1 MPTFDLVFCLTRVT
15 LDKMFGNKSARSVC
29 KTLLCVVFVCFISA
43 VGAPAQDPARVYF
56 RLHPRDII
64 EKHLKSF
71 SDRNGEREVRI
82 RTWLAEAGCTNSNLS
97 EQSIARNFPPNV
109 ICILPGESPDAI
121 VVGAHTDHV
130 EDFGDGVVD
139 NWTGAVLLP
148 SLLYS
153 LSGNLRHHTFIFVGF
168 SGEEK
173 GLLGSSYYA
182 DHMSKAERAN
192 VKGMVNFDSLGLGP
206 TKIWASHADKLLMD
220 PLTVAAAAM
229 HLPLGAVNVESVGA
243 STDSESF
250 ARYHIPRVTLHS
262 ITTQTY
268 PILHSSS
275 DKLPAIKMNDYYDSY
290 KLMAEYLAYL
300 DLMLQREIPAVT
312 AKPTQ

>member
-1 MPTFDLVFCLTRVT
+1 
-15 LDKMFGNKSARSVC
+15 MFGDKTTCRVC
-29 KTLLCVVFVCFISA
+29 TIFLWVFF
-43 VGAPAQDPARVYF
+43 VGFVSTTGATAQEPARVYF
-56 RLHPRDII
+56 RLHSRDII
-64 EKHLKSF
+64 EKQLKSF

-82 RTWLAEAGCTNSNLS
+82 RTWLAEAGCTDSNLS
-97 EQSIARNFPPNV
+97 EQSIARKFPPNV
-109 ICILPGESPDAI
+109 ICVLPGESPDAI

-153 LSGNLRHHTFIFVGF
+153 LNANARRHTFIFVGF
-168 SGEEK
+168 SGEER

-182 DHMSKAERAN
+182 DHLNKAERAK
-192 VKGMVNFDSLGLGP
+192 VKAMVNFDSLGLGP
-206 TKIWASHADKLLMD
+206 TKVWASHADKALMD
-220 PLTVAAAAM
+220 PLTVAAAAT

-250 ARYHIPRVTLHS
+250 ARYHIPRITLHS

-275 DKLPAIKMNDYYDSY
+275 DKLAAIKMNDYYDSY
-290 KLMAEYLAYL
+290 KLIAEYLAYL
-300 DLMLQREIPAVT
+300 DLMLRTEIPAVT
-312 AKPTQ
+312 PKPMQ

>member
-1 MPTFDLVFCLTRVT
+1 MRDT
-15 LDKMFGNKSARSVC
+15 LNKMFCDKAVRKFSNAFLWVVC
-29 KTLLCVVFVCFISA
+29 VYFLFA
-43 VGAPAQDPARVYF
+43 PGAAAQDQGRVHF
-56 RLHPRDII
+56 RLHPRDIL

-71 SDRNGEREVRI
+71 SDRNGERELLI
-82 RTWLAEAGCTNSNLS
+82 RKWLSEAGCADSNLS
-97 EQSIARNFPPNV
+97 EQSILRKFPPNV

-130 EDFGDGVVD
+130 ADFGDGVVD

-153 LSGNLRHHTFIFVGF
+153 LSGKARRHTFIFVGF
-168 SGEEK
+168 SAEEK
-173 GLLGSSYYA
+173 GLVGSSYYA
-182 DHMSKAERAN
+182 DHMSKTERAN
-192 VKGMVNFDSLGLGP
+192 IKGMVNFDSLGLGP
-206 TKIWASHADKLLMD
+206 TKVWISHADKALMD
-220 PLTVAAAAM
+220 PLTVAAAAT

-250 ARYHIPRVTLHS
+250 ARYHIPRITLHS

-275 DKLPAIKMNDYYDSY
+275 DKLAAIKMNDYYDSY

-300 DLMLQREIPAVT
+300 DLMLGTEIPVVT
-312 AKPTQ
+312 QTPIK

>member
-1 MPTFDLVFCLTRVT
+1 MPIFGHVICLARDT
-15 LDKMFGNKSARSVC
+15 LDKMFGDKTTCSVC
-29 KTLLCVVFVCFISA
+29 KVCLWVFFVCFVSTP
-43 VGAPAQDPARVYF
+43 GATAQDF
-56 RLHPRDII
+56 RLHPRDLI
-64 EKHLKSF
+64 EKHLKSV

-82 RTWLAEAGCTNSNLS
+82 RTWLAEAGCANSNLS
-97 EQSIARNFPPNV
+97 EQFIARKFPPNV
-109 ICILPGESPDAI
+109 ICVLPGESGDAI

-153 LSGNLRHHTFIFVGF
+153 LNGKARRHTFIFVGF
-168 SGEEK
+168 SGEER

-182 DHMSKAERAN
+182 DHMSKTERAN

-206 TKIWASHADKLLMD
+206 TKVWASHADKALMD
-220 PLTVAAAAM
+220 PLTTAAAAT

-250 ARYHIPRVTLHS
+250 ARYHIPRITLHS

-275 DKLPAIKMNDYYDSY
+275 DKFAAIKMNDYYDSY
-290 KLMAEYLAYL
+290 KLIAEYLAYL
-300 DLMLQREIPAVT
+300 DLMLRTEIPAVT
-312 AKPTQ
+312 PKPMQ